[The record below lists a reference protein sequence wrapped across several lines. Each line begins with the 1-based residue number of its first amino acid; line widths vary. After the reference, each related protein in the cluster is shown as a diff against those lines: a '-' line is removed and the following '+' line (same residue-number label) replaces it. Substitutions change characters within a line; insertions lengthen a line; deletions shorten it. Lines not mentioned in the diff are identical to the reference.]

1 MDVTNYKL
9 IATLAFL
16 RTLYNNDRRNI
27 YHVIAEMV
35 RSTIV
40 KNGLNRTS
48 ITELSSLLKKEYG
61 VSIIN
66 PVLSYSIKKLVG
78 LKMDQEMGLSV
89 LPEFSSNVSDEI
101 ERISIQSR
109 NNNDMMLS
117 ELCDF
122 IEQKKG
128 EKLTE
133 QQRECVKADMCYY
146 VSHDSI
152 VDSPYKG
159 YIGTFY
165 IEKEKAGAPAY
176 KTFNTIHEGKILYDG
191 LSGSGDLDSVEL
203 FDKPLKVYLETEI
216 LFHAVGL
223 NGELYEHLFKQFYE
237 QVESIN
243 RAAIQKQ
250 GHKVI
255 SLHFFPE
262 TENEIGVYFTQAEQI
277 LQKKLSSAQPGNAM
291 DIILSSCKSPA
302 DVKIKEHNF
311 WKKLS
316 ELGILAESTKYDIVQ
331 NSQYNL
337 VSAEEAA
344 RAKKKYAG
352 ELSFND
358 EQRAYDALQM
368 LSKINYNRR
377 NSNARNFKTADSVL
391 VTGRAMT
398 LDYSLRLTP
407 KGDVPFA
414 VSMSYL
420 TNRFWFSYHRGLFDS
435 EHSITSDQLLG
446 FAQIAVCQQINDT
459 LREEFISLSN
469 DVKEGRLSKEEAASR
484 VAALRKDL
492 VVSSDDVP
500 EMVEDQSCYDFFDRG
515 SLARI
520 IEEKELQSQER
531 DSQLEDT
538 KATLAKKNEIIRRL
552 LSFQNEREV
561 EEYEKA
567 QKEYRKE
574 ELGWIQRKKNKKICA
589 CWIIVIIYF
598 LLFGAA
604 LFSSVVPAWREI
616 PWPKYIL
623 FGICALAIIGD
634 YLLRLIN
641 AGFIIHAFCYLFNY
655 KNTRGLY
662 EKEMEAQYE
671 ANHSV
676 PVLTLSTEE
685 TFMVE

>member
-9 IATLAFL
+9 IATLALL

-27 YHVIAEMV
+27 YHVIAEMA

-40 KNGLNRTS
+40 KNGLKYTS
-48 ITELSSLLKKEYG
+48 ITELSKLLKKEYG

-89 LPEFSSNVSDEI
+89 LPEFSTNVSDEI
-101 ERISIQSR
+101 ERTSIQSR

-165 IEKEKAGAPAY
+165 IEKEKVGAQAF
-176 KTFNTIHEGKILYDG
+176 KTFNTIHEGKILFDG
-191 LSGSGDLDSVEL
+191 LSGSGDLDSVEF

-237 QVESIN
+237 QVEGIN
-243 RAAIQKQ
+243 RSAIQKQ

-255 SLHFFPE
+255 SLHYFPE
-262 TENEIGVYFTQAEQI
+262 TENEIGFYFTQAEQI
-277 LQKKLSSAQPGNAM
+277 LQKKLSSVQPGNAM

-302 DVKIKEHNF
+302 DIKIKEHNF
-311 WKKLS
+311 WKRLG
-316 ELGILAESTKYDIVQ
+316 ELGIMAESTKYDILQ

-344 RAKKKYAG
+344 RAKKKHAG

-398 LDYSLRLTP
+398 LDYSQHLTP

-435 EHSITSDQLLG
+435 EQSITSDQLLG

-459 LREEFISLSN
+459 LREEFIALSN
-469 DVKEGRLSKEEAASR
+469 DVKEGRLSKEEAVSR

-500 EMVEDQSCYDFFDRG
+500 EMVEDQSCYDFFDRR
-515 SLARI
+515 SLARA
-520 IEEKELQSQER
+520 IEEKELQSQEK
-531 DSQLEDT
+531 DLQLEDT
-538 KATLAKKNEIIRRL
+538 KAALAKKNEIVRRL
-552 LSFQNEREV
+552 LLCQNERET
-561 EEYEKA
+561 EEHEKA
-567 QKEYRKE
+567 IKEYRKE
-574 ELGWIQRKKNKKICA
+574 EQSWIKRKKNKKIFTS
-589 CWIIVIIYF
+589 WIIVVFYF

-604 LFSSVVPAWREI
+604 VFSSVMPALKDI
-616 PWPKYIL
+616 LWPKHVF
-623 FGICALAIIGD
+623 FGLCIFAIIGD
-634 YLLRLIN
+634 FLLRLIK
-641 AGFIIHAFCYLFNY
+641 ADFIIRAFLYLLNC
-655 KNTRGLY
+655 KNIRGLY
-662 EKEMEAQYE
+662 EREMEAKYE
-671 ANHSV
+671 INHPMPILV
-676 PVLTLSTEE
+676 LSTEE